1 MIRIAISGLMALSAA
16 ACTTVPSEGKA
27 TNAVAGIPEGTLI
40 LDQEEAERLLTVRRI
55 GLQWITPQ
63 LFSWESLGH
72 VVFGRDGEVIYLRG
86 VQSTYDGSASVEV
99 IGRVAEIGTDY
110 FILDGTITIENTP
123 DAGRSCELTR
133 PDWRF
138 AVTQNR
144 PYYRLREFEWC
155 DGLTDYID
163 LYHPRS
169 PSS

>member
-16 ACTTVPSEGKA
+16 ACTTVPPQGETTETIA
-27 TNAVAGIPEGTLI
+27 QPAEVTLI
-40 LDQEEAERLLTVRRI
+40 LDREEADRLFAVTEI
-55 GLQWITPQ
+55 TLQWIGWDRRGSVAFT
-63 LFSWESLGH
+63 
-72 VVFGRDGEVIYLRG
+72 RDGEAVHLRG
-86 VQSTYDGSASVEV
+86 VHSTVDGQGTLVV
-99 IGRVAEIGTDY
+99 DGRVAEVGTDY

-123 DAGRSCELTR
+123 DAGRSCELTK

-155 DGLTDYID
+155 DGLTDYIN